1 MNYKLSFILHP
12 SSLIPNPSSKMIVIS
27 RSDLERSIP
36 VATSK
41 DDNIFDLL
49 SPAIAAEAECVS
61 NSILGSVGLDAYDDA
76 ANVALVAITKKVVC
90 LRAFTRQFRQLD
102 LVLTATGFGV
112 VSTQDLAPA
121 SKMRT
126 DALISQLHV
135 DLMRSEAVLI
145 KMLFAIPTWWNTPQR
160 VGCVPTLF
168 WNIDLLERYGGR
180 ETVTIN
186 DWRLAQPVILAADNF
201 LRSRLSA
208 ALMDELLAVHAG
220 KPTDSDRRP
229 IIEVIVIPAIQK
241 YIGLCVAADHPAA
254 REQYHQLMNSI
265 EAHLDLFPEYANSDA
280 YRANH
285 YEGFQNTADS
295 TAFFFQG

>member
-1 MNYKLSFILHP
+1 
-12 SSLIPNPSSKMIVIS
+12 MIIIS
-27 RSDLERSIP
+27 RSDLERAVP

-49 SPAIAAEAECVS
+49 SPALDAEAECVS
-61 NSILGSVGLDAYDDA
+61 NSILGDVGLEAYDDA
-76 ANVALVAITKKVVC
+76 ANVALIAVTKKVVC

-126 DALISQLHV
+126 DALLSQLHV

-145 KMLFAIPTWWNTPQR
+145 KMLFAIPSWWDTPQR

-201 LRSRLSA
+201 LRRHVGNDF
-208 ALMDELLAVHAG
+208 MDTVVAITAG
-220 KPTDSDRRP
+220 KPDDDEHADARAA
-229 IIEVIVIPAIQK
+229 VIALLVPVIQQ
-241 YIGLCVAADHPAA
+241 YIGLCVAADHNGAHHHYQ
-254 REQYHQLMNSI
+254 RLMNILESN
-265 EAHLDLFPEYANSDA
+265 LRLFPEYADSEA

-285 YEGFQNTADS
+285 YEGYQNTADS